1 MLRKLD
7 IGLNDVNVSA
17 NELRSA
23 TSEQI
28 EGYAA
33 AENITERK
41 FKIEIPPVDEEFPDL
56 GKKKT
61 NIYPLP
67 ISHENQCKTLGVASN
82 LQLFSDEFQFT
93 CEQAKC
99 YLPKRSSGDSFDLD
113 KSYARYAFM
122 KSLEKH
128 KEQQAKY
135 EQVLRREQ
143 EPDSQAQ
150 TGDSNEAQE
159 ISHMFVVESESSDSE
174 A

>member
-1 MLRKLD
+1 
-7 IGLNDVNVSA
+7 
-17 NELRSA
+17 
-23 TSEQI
+23 
-28 EGYAA
+28 
-33 AENITERK
+33 
-41 FKIEIPPVDEEFPDL
+41 
-56 GKKKT
+56 
-61 NIYPLP
+61 
-67 ISHENQCKTLGVASN
+67 
-82 LQLFSDEFQFT
+82 
-93 CEQAKC
+93 
-99 YLPKRSSGDSFDLD
+99 
-113 KSYARYAFM
+113 M